1 MFLPIAWKIWQDR
14 KDMKKTDKITLLI
27 ATALLTMAVTL
38 RAEQINGAITF
49 GFGTVELDTA
59 SAGTATAVTAWHGAG
74 GIGNPLVLS
83 SDGDFA
89 AFAPPGIDVIFAAL
103 WNFTSGPVP
112 GFWSA
117 GGFTFN
123 LTESHIF
130 SQGGFPASVA
140 VDGTG
145 FITGNGFDPTFGT
158 WSFSTQDPSAGGLF
172 SFSAGASA
180 VPEPATVALLGLAFV
195 GMVALPRTMRTAK

>member
-1 MFLPIAWKIWQDR
+1 ME
-14 KDMKKTDKITLLI
+14 KTNKITLLI
-27 ATALLTMAVTL
+27 ATALLSMAMTL
-38 RAEQINGAITF
+38 HAEQINGAITF
-49 GFGTVELDTA
+49 GLGTVELDTA

-89 AFAPPGIDVIFAAL
+89 AFAPAGSDVIFAAP
-103 WNFTSGPVP
+103 WNFASGLVAS
-112 GFWSA
+112 FWIA

-130 SQGGFPASVA
+130 SQGGFPASVT

-145 FITGNGFDPTFGT
+145 FVTGNGFEPRFGL

-172 SFSAGASA
+172 SFSAAAMA
-180 VPEPATVALLGLAFV
+180 VPEPTTVALLGLGLV
-195 GMVALPRTMRTAK
+195 GMGALRRTIRTAK